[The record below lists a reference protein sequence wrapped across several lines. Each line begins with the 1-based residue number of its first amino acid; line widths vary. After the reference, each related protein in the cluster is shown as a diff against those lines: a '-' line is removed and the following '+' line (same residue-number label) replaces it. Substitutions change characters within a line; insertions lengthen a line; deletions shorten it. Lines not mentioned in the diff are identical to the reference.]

1 MSAETERAAPQ
12 AGAATEADVL
22 ASFGYEQKLERAMG
36 SFSSYAVSFSGMS
49 ITAAIFLTIGFV
61 MNQAGSAGIWSWPI
75 SSVAVLL
82 VGLVFADLVGRIPV
96 AGYAYQW
103 SSRLANARLGWF
115 VAVAG
120 LIGFAVGC
128 AGTIYGV
135 TPYFLSEFGVSVTRN
150 AQIFGAIVLTIVVA
164 AINIMGIRLA
174 SRLNNMAVVSEI
186 VGGVGI
192 ALAILIYA
200 IIKHPHPV
208 SFLFQQQPGAHG
220 GYAGAFV
227 LSFLLGAF
235 TYAAWELPADLAEET
250 KDAPNVAA
258 RTMLLSLVSVGV
270 AGMLLLA
277 GYTYAAPSIET
288 IANSSTPILDIIKY
302 QWGGTAKSLV
312 DILFLISFVAV
323 CLVIMAGAAR
333 LLFSLARDNMVPLS
347 SKFSQVSDRF
357 KTPHYALVGVSIF
370 AIAMFT
376 IPALISTTALSYV
389 VGTASVGYNL
399 VYLFVAV
406 IFVYKVRRNTLPP
419 SFGKFSL
426 GKWAQPVGWA
436 AVIWQL
442 FLVGTLTLPKINQS
456 IGWTT
461 LAMIGVGGIWYL
473 AHVRPALARGDAGP
487 AQPDVTA

>member
-1 MSAETERAAPQ
+1 
-12 AGAATEADVL
+12 
-22 ASFGYEQKLERAMG
+22 
-36 SFSSYAVSFSGMS
+36 
-49 ITAAIFLTIGFV
+49 
-61 MNQAGSAGIWSWPI
+61 
-75 SSVAVLL
+75 
-82 VGLVFADLVGRIPV
+82 VGRIPV

-103 SSRLANARLGWF
+103 SSRLANPRLGWF

-135 TPYFLSEFGVSVTRN
+135 TPYFMSEFGISVTRN
-150 AQIFGAIVLTIVVA
+150 AQIISAIVLTAFVA
-164 AINIMGIRLA
+164 TINIMGIRLA
-174 SRLNNMAVVSEI
+174 ARLNNMAVVTEI
-186 VGGVGI
+186 VGGVGV
-192 ALAILIYA
+192 AVAILIYA
-200 IIKHPHPV
+200 IIKHPHNV
-208 SFLFQQQPGAHG
+208 SFLFHQQPGAHG

-277 GYTYAAPSIET
+277 GYAYAAPSVGAIV
-288 IANSSTPILDIIKY
+288 NSSTPVLDIIKY
-302 QWGGTAKSLV
+302 QWGGTAKTLV

-347 SKFSQVSDRF
+347 SKFSRVSDRF
-357 KTPHYALVGVSIF
+357 KTPHYALIGVSIF

-406 IFVYKVRRNTLPP
+406 IFVYKVRRKTLPP

-426 GKWAQPVGWA
+426 GRWAEPVGWA

-461 LAMIGVGGIWYL
+461 LAMIAVGGVWYL
-473 AHVRPALARGDAGP
+473 AHVRPALNRGTAGP
-487 AQPDVTA
+487 AQPDMTT